1 MTSRQDTAERLWLEL
16 TSGRQQ
22 ASPDRSSE
30 LRQANT
36 ARLRQARLNK
46 EAEDKV
52 RASVRAPKESRRRAP
67 S

>member
-1 MTSRQDTAERLWLEL
+1 MTSRKDTAERLWLEL

-30 LRQANT
+30 LRQTNT

-52 RASVRAPKESRRRAP
+52 RADRMTAKKIHQV
-67 S
+67 

>member
-22 ASPDRSSE
+22 ASPDRNSE

-46 EAEDKV
+46 EANDRAGADLGAANKARRKV
-52 RASVRAPKESRRRAP
+52 S
-67 S
+67 